1 MNDLTKGKPIAVI
14 LQFAIPLLI
23 GSFFNWPIIL
33 LIP

>member
-23 GSFFNWPIIL
+23 GSFSTGL
-33 LIP
+33 